1 MPTTQNIS
9 WLRLFTEAT
18 AIVLSIL
25 AAFMI
30 DAWWDDAQQRKHLET
45 VLASLEAGF
54 RENIVLIDHNIDY
67 VNADRNRVQ
76 RFIDMTPGEAQE
88 IPPEHAFSFLE
99 AIWRPGTNES
109 NNSLLISTLDAEN
122 INLLGDSA
130 LQAAIARWRTQID
143 ELDERAGQ
151 LATNEGDALLALGR
165 HPQIGVALAH
175 ADDENFGYLSGDT
188 MRRAREDNEL
198 MAIAARKAF
207 QGQIHLQTLRRQR
220 EQAEAV
226 IGLIQI
232 AQNRMR

>member
-1 MPTTQNIS
+1 MPTTQDIS

-30 DAWWDDAQQRKHLET
+30 DAWWDDVQQRKHLET

-54 RENIVLIDHNIDY
+54 
-67 VNADRNRVQ
+67 
-76 RFIDMTPGEAQE
+76 T
-88 IPPEHAFSFLE
+88 E

-122 INLLGDSA
+122 INLLGDRA

-175 ADDENFGYLSGDT
+175 ADDENSGGGEWRHYAT
-188 MRRAREDNEL
+188 GPR
-198 MAIAARKAF
+198 
-207 QGQIHLQTLRRQR
+207 G
-220 EQAEAV
+220 
-226 IGLIQI
+226 
-232 AQNRMR
+232 